1 VPRSHTH
8 THTHTHTA
16 GILTRVMHVLLWTFW
31 FLIWYGWKV
40 VKGLCVFMLVR
51 VCVRVSDATHA
62 RRERRKLCFA
72 THGFI

>member
-1 VPRSHTH
+1 
-8 THTHTHTA
+8 
-16 GILTRVMHVLLWTFW
+16 MHVLLWTFW